1 VSSLRETRTAPVLDP
16 VEELAPEARR
26 VLEVV
31 PAPVET
37 DPAETGPGEV
47 VHLPV
52 PLPVVEEGDPAAET
66 RTGRLSLIVPATD
79 NPKTLAACLSAIRA
93 SNDAPSEI
101 IVIESAAGPGA
112 GLARNQGAAIATGD
126 ILVFVDADVVV
137 HPDAISRLHAH
148 LEASPETA
156 AVFGSYDDAPRGS
169 GIVSGFRN
177 LLHHHVHQGSAGAV
191 GTFWAGLGAVRREA
205 FEAVGGFDPQ
215 RLWLEDIDLGIR
227 LTAAGEQIVL
237 DPTILGTH
245 LKIWSLREMIK
256 TDFHHRAVPWI
267 DLILRHGHASTD
279 LNLSWRHRMSALA
292 VMVAVFALLITAP
305 VAAGAAAAFFI
316 ILNHRFYRVLRRR
329 QGVVAAVCGVFLHA
343 LHHAVSISA
352 IPYAIARHARRR
364 VTA

>member
-1 VSSLRETRTAPVLDP
+1 VREPLTAEL
-16 VEELAPEARR
+16 EAAAELATETPR
-26 VLEVV
+26 VLEIV
-31 PAPVET
+31 PAPAEIA
-37 DPAETGPGEV
+37 PPETGPGDV
-47 VHLPV
+47 VHLPL
-52 PLPVVEEGDPAAET
+52 PLPVIEDGDPAAET
-66 RTGRLSLIVPATD
+66 QTGRLSLIVPATD
-79 NPKTLAACLSAIRA
+79 NPKTLAACLAAIRA
-93 SNDAPSEI
+93 SNEAPAEI

-137 HPDAISRLHAH
+137 HPDAIGRLRDE
-148 LEASPETA
+148 LETRPETA

-205 FEAVGGFDPQ
+205 FEAVGGFDPE

-227 LTAAGEQIVL
+227 LTAAGEEVIL

-245 LKIWSLREMIK
+245 LKIWSLREMVK

-267 DLILRHGHASTD
+267 DLIIRHGHASTD
-279 LNLSWRHRMSALA
+279 LNLSWRHRLSALT
-292 VMVAVFALLITAP
+292 VMAAIVALLIGTPETA
-305 VAAGAAAAFFI
+305 VIAGVAAAAFVA
-316 ILNHRFYRVLRRR
+316 LNFRFYRVLRRR
-329 QGVVAAVCGVFLHA
+329 QGIVAAVCGVFLHA
-343 LHHAVSISA
+343 LHHAVSIA
-352 IPYAIARHARRR
+352 AVPYAIARHARRR